1 MIDSRNNALV
11 NMNEKNIKKKLC
23 LSRESNPGRLHG
35 RRELN
40 QLSYWG
46 LLIKNMTYV
55 WSCGH
60 RKKKCIPMPEK
71 WMLLGRITLRHTF
84 HSLRELSFP
93 RSGLSNLA
101 SLGWTTVRSR
111 KVKFSRGM
119 KSMPSSFSP
128 SEHSL
133 SRHREHIFLVIS
145 RNKSGTICRKQF
157 PWHVR
162 HIPVWKRSIS
172 KWGIFKSLIP

>member
-1 MIDSRNNALV
+1 MPQPGIEPWTPAWQTRAQPTELLRLADQ
-11 NMNEKNIKKKLC
+11 KHDLC
-23 LSRESNPGRLHG
+23 LVMWPQKEKMHPYAWKVNAPRENNSQAHFPFLERTF
-35 RRELN
+35 
-40 QLSYWG
+40 LSS
-46 LLIKNMTYV
+46 I
-55 WSCGH
+55 C
-60 RKKKCIPMPEK
+60 
-71 WMLLGRITLRHTF
+71 
-84 HSLRELSFP
+84 
-93 RSGLSNLA
+93 
-101 SLGWTTVRSR
+101 TVRSR